1 MFVRGSIETPSLLC
15 SSFLGAGASNVWG
28 EWGVL
33 SPPTILGSA
42 VWCWVQPPIH
52 HNFAPELD
60 RPAGQYERIPQ
71 VWHTAAGGYSTSHH
85 GQHPWSP
92 SLSSSLSLYLSLGR
106 VRVPKWMNFRKFQ
119 TAFAPPPHFR
129 RTSRMCFPARALRAL
144 GCYSRQTG
152 HRQNLGSYSKKQS
165 LGSKSEFSCPKFF
178 SLLDSIRVKPYPS
191 HDHILAT
198 TGKRCANKKVPFS
211 QMKFLNLIY
220 NHSDLHLYYSSSF
233 EKFA

>member
-106 VRVPKWMNFRKFQ
+106 VRVPKRMNLQKTIFKAIPLSSLVNKKCQR
-119 TAFAPPPHFR
+119 P
-129 RTSRMCFPARALRAL
+129 TSRVTAQRSVRGLAGFCPDVLVVKL
-144 GCYSRQTG
+144 YSRQS
-152 HRQNLGSYSKKQS
+152 H
-165 LGSKSEFSCPKFF
+165 
-178 SLLDSIRVKPYPS
+178 YP
-191 HDHILAT
+191 
-198 TGKRCANKKVPFS
+198 PW
-211 QMKFLNLIY
+211 LI
-220 NHSDLHLYYSSSF
+220 
-233 EKFA
+233 